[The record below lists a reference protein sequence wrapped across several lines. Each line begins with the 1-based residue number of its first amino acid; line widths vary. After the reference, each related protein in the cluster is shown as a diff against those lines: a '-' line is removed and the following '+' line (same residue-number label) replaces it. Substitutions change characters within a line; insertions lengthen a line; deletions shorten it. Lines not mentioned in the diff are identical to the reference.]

1 MSSTTILVV
10 EDETIVGMGIRKA
23 LKDMG
28 YDVPAVISSG
38 EKAIAKAQIITPDLV
53 IMDISLKGKYD
64 GVEAAKQIQDA
75 FHIPIV
81 YLTAHSDI
89 KTLQRV
95 KQTKPFGYVV
105 KPFEERDLQTTIEI
119 ALSRYQA
126 EKEVRQALE
135 KEREINQLKHRFLS
149 MTSHDLRTPLSVVSL
164 AAELLESFS
173 STWEEE
179 KKLRYIHKIQQAV
192 RQMDNLLEDI
202 LIIGKAEVGS
212 LGFNPNHLNL
222 VEFCQELV
230 DELQLIF
237 QTRSPINLVFKNSC
251 QEAYMDAKLLRQIL
265 TNLLSNAIKYSPN
278 NQPINFYLSCDHNFA
293 VFCIQDQGIGIP
305 PQDLQELFKS
315 FRRASNVGEIP
326 GTGLGLA
333 IVKKLTEI
341 HRGTISVESELQEG
355 TTFTVSLPFGKA

>member
-23 LKDMG
+23 LRDMG
-28 YDVPAVISSG
+28 YNVPAVVTSG
-38 EKAIAKAQIITPDLV
+38 EKAIDKAQTIAPDLV
-53 IMDISLKGKYD
+53 VMDISLKGKYD
-64 GVEAAKQIQDA
+64 GVEAAKQIQES
-75 FHIPIV
+75 FQIPIV
-81 YLTAHSDI
+81 YLTAHSDL
-89 KTLQRV
+89 KTLQRA
-95 KQTKPFGYVV
+95 KTTKPFGYVV
-105 KPFEERDLQTTIEI
+105 KPFEERYLQTTIEI

-126 EKEVRQALE
+126 EEEVRQALE
-135 KEREINQLKHRFLS
+135 EEREINKLKHRFLS

-179 KKLRYIHKIQQAV
+179 KKLRYIHKIQEAV

-212 LGFNPNHLNL
+212 LEFNPNNLNL
-222 VEFCQELV
+222 VEFCRDLV

-237 QTRSPINLVFKNSC
+237 RAKSSINLVFNNTC
-251 QEAYMDAKLLRQIL
+251 TEAYMDAKLLRQIL
-265 TNLLSNAIKYSPN
+265 TNLLSNAIKYSPEN
-278 NQPINFYLSCDHNFA
+278 RLINFSLKCDKNQA

-305 PQDLQELFKS
+305 NQDLQELFKS
-315 FRRASNVGEIP
+315 FRRASNVGDIP

-341 HRGTISVESELQEG
+341 HRGKISVESELGQG
-355 TTFTVSLPFGKA
+355 STFTVYLPLGK